1 MKNAKI
7 LLKKYSPLI
16 LTSLGSVGVVVTS
29 VLTAKGTIQAKKLVE
44 KVEESENCKLTLKDD
59 WQDIVKIAWK
69 PYIPAVI
76 SGVSTS
82 PVFFL
87 MGFSSFLNA
96 IY

>member
-44 KVEESENCKLTLKDD
+44 KVDKGETY
-59 WQDIVKIAWK
+59 KIMIGK
-69 PYIPAVI
+69 EK
-76 SGVSTS
+76 
-82 PVFFL
+82 
-87 MGFSSFLNA
+87 
-96 IY
+96 